1 MFILGFVTIDY
12 ISQRIQALKHIISAS
27 RRTDIPAFYS
37 EWFIRRLQA
46 GVAYVKNP
54 YGGQINKVS
63 LKPEGIHSIVFWSK
77 NYSPLISRM
86 DEIEETT
93 KNLFFHFTITGI
105 PEDIEQSTPPVEDTV
120 NDFIYLAKKYSPV
133 RLVWRFDPVCIT
145 DKLPFSFYEEMF
157 SRIAERL
164 EGSCIKCYM
173 SFVQK
178 YKKALVNF
186 EKYSDHILI
195 DTKEELQ
202 KDYARRLSRIA
213 DRHGIRLYACCNDYL
228 LSGSV
233 HKGSCINSRELS
245 ELFNDY
251 SVSSPAAP
259 TRKECAC
266 TKSID
271 IGSYDTCPHGCLY
284 CYANSDKERSGAALD
299 KMDMSWNALGFNV
312 DDEVTADDAGQPT
325 MF

>member
-1 MFILGFVTIDY
+1 MFIFGFVTIDY
-12 ISQRIQALKHIISAS
+12 SSRRIPTLKHIISAS

-37 EWFIRRLQA
+37 EWFVRRLKT
-46 GVAYVKNP
+46 GVVYVKNP

-63 LKPEGIHSIVFWSK
+63 LNPEDICSIVFWSK

-86 DEIEETT
+86 NDIEETT

-105 PEDIEQSTPPVEDTV
+105 PEDIEQNTPPVGDAV
-120 NDFIYLAKKYSPV
+120 NDYMYLARVYSPAH
-133 RLVWRFDPVCIT
+133 LVWRFDPICIT

-157 SRIAERL
+157 TRIAERL
-164 EGSCIKCYM
+164 EGGCIACYI
-173 SFVQK
+173 SFVRK

-186 EKYSDHILI
+186 ERYGDHVFI
-195 DTKEELQ
+195 DVNEELR

-213 DRHGIRLYACCNDYL
+213 DKHGIGLHACCNDYL
-228 LSGSV
+228 LSESV
-233 HKGSCINSRELS
+233 HKGSCINGRELS
-245 ELFNDY
+245 RLFNDY
-251 SVSSPAAP
+251 SESSPAAP

-266 TKSID
+266 SKSID
-271 IGSYDTCPHGCLY
+271 IGAYDTCPHGCLY
-284 CYANSDKERSGAALD
+284 CYANSDKEKSGAAFD

-312 DDEVTADDAGQPT
+312 DEEAADEVVQTT